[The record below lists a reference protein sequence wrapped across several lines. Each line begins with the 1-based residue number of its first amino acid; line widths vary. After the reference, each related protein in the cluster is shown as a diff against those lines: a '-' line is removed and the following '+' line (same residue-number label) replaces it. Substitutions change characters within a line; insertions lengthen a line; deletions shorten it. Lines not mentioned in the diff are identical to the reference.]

1 MKRLTLSLVAIAA
14 CIVSDGL
21 AFGQAPQGS
30 DRQLGNGQSD
40 GIYQPTQWSN
50 CQSCNIRGGHRFAN
64 PSCEPRGSRCTSLW
78 TQPLFPHSCAA
89 KCCAT
94 KAFPDAGWNPPT
106 HMPVN
111 YDGAWYGSYLPQ
123 HAYGTPGGGFIANY
137 PTVYQPTDTTQLGYY
152 YNKVPTWQSRSDMIP
167 GVPYPSRFHARVC
180 PQGGTGCH
188 GYQGATYGPVNY
200 GPVPASCPNCNTG
213 HYSAT
218 PQSSSSN
225 GPPVVRPIQTQS
237 QPQRQGLLGGFRL
250 ASMKEMFD

>member
-1 MKRLTLSLVAIAA
+1 MRIRVANRVVHAARRFGPSPCFLTAVPRIAVRPRPFRMQAGMLQLICLSIMTEHGTVLT
-14 CIVSDGL
+14 CH
-21 AFGQAPQGS
+21 
-30 DRQLGNGQSD
+30 NM
-40 GIYQPTQWSN
+40 PTEHPGADSLPI
-50 CQSCNIRGGHRFAN
+50 IR
-64 PSCEPRGSRCTSLW
+64 RCTSQQIRLSW
-78 TQPLFPHSCAA
+78 
-89 KCCAT
+89 
-94 KAFPDAGWNPPT
+94 
-106 HMPVN
+106 
-111 YDGAWYGSYLPQ
+111 
-123 HAYGTPGGGFIANY
+123 
-137 PTVYQPTDTTQLGYY
+137 GYY

-225 GPPVVRPIQTQS
+225 GPPVVRPIQS